1 MMATSRSNASLQPA
15 PRLVVERRW
24 RLGLSSRAHPS
35 SIMQASRKGR
45 QAGREGCSNH
55 F

>member
-1 MMATSRSNASLQPA
+1 MMATSRSNTSLQPA

-35 SIMQASRKGR
+35 SIMQVGVFW
-45 QAGREGCSNH
+45 GGCWVG
-55 F
+55 

>member
-1 MMATSRSNASLQPA
+1 MMATSRSNTSLQPA

-35 SIMQASRKGR
+35 SIMQARQGGRPGLAKG
-45 QAGREGCSNH
+45 G
-55 F
+55 